1 MARINV
7 PVVQGL
13 LDLDIQGRSLRRN
26 DHQWIGQV
34 NPADPTDTVGAIS
47 YGEGDIVAHNGS
59 LWLSTTTPNENNL
72 PVDGSTFWTSLG
84 NVQGI
89 TTVVGGE
96 TFITGLRIGEITRDL
111 GLESLND
118 VADINAGQAEVAAP
132 FTNAVTNLPY
142 TEVLSFL
149 DQSNTT
155 VVSIPRTSVLGAAI
169 LSQLSVGDNIT
180 LFATMPDGT
189 PINDAAGEQI
199 IHTTTI
205 RSLNNALLFR
215 FIFLTDPAPAP
226 TDCCTDPF
234 VVTSRFT
241 IGSITPATDDPGPGA
256 NNFALTWIE
265 AEKAWRP
272 RVVSGA
278 AWSPGASYPVG
289 ALVTFQGVAYQSI
302 AVSGTSNGLNPLVA
316 PAGEW
321 TGAIISIDD
330 ITDVNVG
337 TAAFNRFE
345 SYVAAD
351 GTVLNQTDFT
361 IVANDTNTLESTV
374 TLAAGGRRN
383 PATFWPAM
391 AGDVI
396 RLTNITDPTDVIMM
410 AIVESTVNGVNQ
422 DISVASSGRT
432 INRLERFFVE
442 VERTVAAT
450 AAPSLAEDGYAL
462 SWDNA
467 SQTWQPA
474 RVIQGHDYLAAL
486 PTTGLTAGLHIRLQ
500 GDNRV
505 YTYNGDKPG
514 GVDGVWI
521 ADGPEVIFIK
531 GAATPVTVLDPRSS
545 AITWAEVPQ
554 YIYGAV

>member
-1 MARINV
+1 
-7 PVVQGL
+7 
-13 LDLDIQGRSLRRN
+13 
-26 DHQWIGQV
+26 
-34 NPADPTDTVGAIS
+34 
-47 YGEGDIVAHNGS
+47 
-59 LWLSTTTPNENNL
+59 
-72 PVDGSTFWTSLG
+72 
-84 NVQGI
+84 
-89 TTVVGGE
+89 
-96 TFITGLRIGEITRDL
+96 
-111 GLESLND
+111 
-118 VADINAGQAEVAAP
+118 
-132 FTNAVTNLPY
+132 
-142 TEVLSFL
+142 
-149 DQSNTT
+149 
-155 VVSIPRTSVLGAAI
+155 
-169 LSQLSVGDNIT
+169 
-180 LFATMPDGT
+180 MPDGT

-205 RSLNNALLFR
+205 RTLNNALLFR

-226 TDCCTDPF
+226 LPFDPLDPLEPF
-234 VVTSRFT
+234 VPTSRFT

-410 AIVESTVNGVNQ
+410 AVVESTVNGVNQ

-462 SWDNA
+462 SWDNT
-467 SQTWQPA
+467 SQTWQPL
-474 RVIQGHDYLAAL
+474 RVIQGHDYISTL
-486 PTTGLTAGLHIRLQ
+486 PTPTAADSGRHYRLQ
-500 GDNRV
+500 SDNRT
-505 YTYNGDKPG
+505 YTNNSV
-514 GVDGVWI
+514 GVFI
-521 ADGPEVIFIK
+521 ADGPEVVFLK